1 MFCVAIVLSLVM
13 VTLTVLDDFTSKPA
27 APYVLKA
34 SEAKTSSQIELE
46 LRHARRIGGV
56 LYKVAEPKRKKYQ
69 ELVHLKSLQDVFKR
83 GGPVAYVHLG
93 LAWIV
98 TLFVTAYFWYL
109 AFLLIKTAHD
119 GTNLAESEKE
129 KLVFIFVLLVTWFPM
144 RLHTEWYQNEFHRPH
159 WLRQYSAFWILAFLA
174 LAYLLFVILILKPQ
188 GTIVLISAALTQALI
203 AVVGK
208 FKPQWLRSLAFF
220 LASVPFVYFV
230 GIYLVF
236 LVIVCAMTAIRLMH

>member
-1 MFCVAIVLSLVM
+1 M
-13 VTLTVLDDFTSKPA
+13 VTLTVLDDFTSKPI

-34 SEAKTSSQIELE
+34 PEAETSSELELE
-46 LRHARRIGGV
+46 LRQASRIGGV
-56 LYKVAEPKRKKYQ
+56 LYKVVGQKRKRYQ
-69 ELVHLKSLQDVFKR
+69 ELIHLKSLKDVFKR
-83 GGPVAYVHLG
+83 GGPVAYVHLA

-98 TLFVTAYFWYL
+98 TLFITAYFWYL

-119 GTNLAESEKE
+119 GTNLPESEKE

-188 GTIVLISAALTQALI
+188 GTFVLISAALAQALL
-203 AVVGK
+203 AVIGK
-208 FKPQWLRSLAFF
+208 FKPEWLRSLAVF
-220 LASVPFVYFV
+220 LSSVPFVYFV
-230 GIYLVF
+230 GLYLVF
-236 LVIVCAMTAIRLMH
+236 LVIVCAMTVIRFMHQ